1 MGLRMYMGVRNI
13 LSNSRW
19 VLITV
24 YGPAK
29 YNLCVDFIAELSR
42 KCVCT
47 TLPMIGG
54 DFNLIRRPVEKN
66 NNNVNH
72 NLMDKFN
79 MFIDMHQLQEWR
91 RSKQRYTRSNKQINH
106 VMVTL
111 DKVLMTSKWEEK
123 HPL

>member
-1 MGLRMYMGVRNI
+1 
-13 LSNSRW
+13 
-19 VLITV
+19 
-24 YGPAK
+24 
-29 YNLCVDFIAELSR
+29 
-42 KCVCT
+42 
-47 TLPMIGG
+47 
-54 DFNLIRRPVEKN
+54 
-66 NNNVNH
+66 
-72 NLMDKFN
+72 MDKFN